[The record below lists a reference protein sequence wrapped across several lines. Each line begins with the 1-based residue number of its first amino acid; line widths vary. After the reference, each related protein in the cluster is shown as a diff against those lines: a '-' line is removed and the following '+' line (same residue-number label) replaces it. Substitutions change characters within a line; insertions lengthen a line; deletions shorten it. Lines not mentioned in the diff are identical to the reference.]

1 MSSKLTPSVKEFP
14 ILDFDP
20 DKSAKIEP
28 TRVFTRR
35 DDIPARCVLTFYQT
49 SVIDGLAESGRL
61 RKIDAIQGD
70 TGQQNIYVLDYKDEQ
85 ILVVNP
91 GMGAPSAA
99 AVLEILIG
107 MGVDKVITCGHGGV
121 LRRDLVRGSVV
132 IPNAAI
138 RQEGT
143 SYHYLPPARE
153 VEADPQVTAVLEKV
167 LKRHHVRYGVG
178 KTWTTDA
185 IYRETAATIEL
196 RKQEGALVVE
206 MEAAALMAV
215 AKFRNILYGQYVGA
229 GDDVSGDNWDPR
241 YTPER
246 ASQKEKLFWLA
257 VEACAAL

>member
-1 MSSKLTPSVKEFP
+1 MSSTLIPSMKEFP
-14 ILDFDP
+14 ILEFDP

-28 TRVFTRR
+28 TRVFARR

-49 SVIDGLAESGRL
+49 AVIDGLLKSGKL
-61 RKIDAIQGD
+61 SEIDAVDGD
-70 TGQQNIYVLDYKDEQ
+70 TGRQSIHVLNYENEQ
-85 ILVVNP
+85 VLVMNP
-91 GMGAPSAA
+91 GLGAPSAA
-99 AVLEILIG
+99 TFLEILIG
-107 MGVDKVITCGHGGV
+107 MGVDRVVACGHGGV

-132 IPNAAI
+132 IPSAAI

-153 VEADPQVTAVLEKV
+153 VEADPQVIAVLEKV
-167 LKRHHVRYGVG
+167 LKRHHIRYAVG

-185 IYRETAATIEL
+185 IFRETTSTIEL

-206 MEAAALMAV
+206 MEAAALIAV
-215 AKFRNILYGQYVGA
+215 AKFRRILYGQYIGA